1 METAAIVILIL
12 LVCGCAMN
20 QAHIN
25 GTILA
30 DADAGDIPYSRDGK
44 TEGNWVPTAEMI
56 AGAEP
61 IVLEYI
67 EAKSAE
73 IFAKL
78 DRYQC
83 QYVGIVVAG
92 KKRIYCNFFE
102 PTEDEADWE
111 ENFVFVFDG
120 GDMYFQLEYD
130 VESSRCSNFAVN
142 GEA

>member
-1 METAAIVILIL
+1 METAVIVILIL
-12 LVCGCAMN
+12 LACGCAMN

-30 DADAGDIPYSRDGK
+30 DGGDVAYSRDGK
-44 TEGNWVPTAEMI
+44 VEGYWVPTDETI
-56 AGAEP
+56 ARAAP
-61 IVLEYI
+61 AVLDYI
-67 EAKSAE
+67 EAQSAE
-73 IFAKL
+73 IYAKL
-78 DRYQC
+78 ERYRC

-102 PTEDEADWE
+102 FTDDEADWKE
-111 ENFVFVFDG
+111 RFVFVFDG

-130 VESSRCSNFAVN
+130 VDSGGCLNFEVN